1 MLDKLFSV
9 LNFLSPA
16 QACVLMYHRV
26 AKPPSDVW
34 KIAVDPSNFEQHAQ
48 ILQKKYR
55 VVSLHE
61 LAAARAHKALKKNTV
76 ALTFDD
82 GYVDNF
88 LVAKPILDHYQ
99 LPATFFIASG
109 GIDQPSEFWWD
120 ELEHIVLF
128 TEALPPLFSSTI
140 AGQAT
145 EFALGAEAQLSRA
158 LRQQHQR
165 WDACTEAPPTQR
177 AGLFLQLW
185 QQLRPLAQAEQQLH
199 LQHLRR
205 WAGVAPSARPD
216 YGSMSSAQLQS
227 LGRGGLHTIGAHT
240 VSHPA
245 LAFHAPAYQRREL
258 VENRAFLEKILAKQ
272 VDLVAYPYGNYS
284 RETMAVAAAAGFR
297 VGFTTEPKAVRHQS
311 DTYCLGRFQVA
322 NVPGPSFAQQLRQW
336 QKKRN

>member
-1 MLDKLFSV
+1 MLDKLFPV

-16 QACVLMYHRV
+16 PACVLMYHRV
-26 AKPPSDVW
+26 AKLPSDVW
-34 KIAVDPSNFEQHAQ
+34 KIAVDPGNFEQHAQ
-48 ILQKKYR
+48 ILQKNYR
-55 VVSLHE
+55 VVPLHE
-61 LAAARAHKALKKNTV
+61 LADARARKALKKNTV

-88 LVAKPILDHYQ
+88 LAAKPILDHYQ

-109 GIDQPSEFWWD
+109 GIDQANEFWWD

-140 AGQAT
+140 AGQVI
-145 EFALGAEAQLSRA
+145 ELALGEEVQLSRA

-177 AGLFLQLW
+177 AGLFLRLW
-185 QQLRPLAQAEQQLH
+185 QLLRPLAHAAQQRH
-199 LQHLRR
+199 LQHLRH
-205 WAGVAPSARPD
+205 WAGVAPSARPG
-216 YGSMSSAQLQS
+216 YRSMSAAQLQS
-227 LGRGGLHTIGAHT
+227 LGGSGLHTIGAHT

-258 VENRAFLEKILAKQ
+258 VENRAFLEKIVAKQ
-272 VDLVAYPYGNYS
+272 VDLVAYPYGNYN

-297 VGFTTEPKAVRHQS
+297 AGCTTEPKAVRHQS

-322 NVPGPSFAQQLRQW
+322 NIPGPSFAQQLRQW
-336 QKKRN
+336 QKKRS